1 MASAGQCGS
10 RWRRSNE
17 CVNAHRAIAAA
28 GMVGKAMGIEVN
40 SGSSCCGSCV
50 MLACCVGVAAGQ
62 HALAALCWCGQVQRG
77 AAAVGAAAQ
86 AASLQRL
93 SGSGG
98 AVPPAFVA
106 LRSCGQLRAGAATV
120 GPAAHAVADV

>member
-1 MASAGQCGS
+1 MCENGDKSNRRHPSKEKTDAFIGGHFVKTPMLQGAGEG
-10 RWRRSNE
+10 
-17 CVNAHRAIAAA
+17 V
-28 GMVGKAMGIEVN
+28 
-40 SGSSCCGSCV
+40 CGSCV

-98 AVPPAFVA
+98 AVPPALVA